1 MSENTMIEAKI
12 KLQYHQASAGKIAQL
27 TLNKPKAL
35 NALDLDMVQL
45 MLEALDNIRHDDS
58 VHAVLLDSE
67 GDKAF
72 CAGGDIVSMHSAMK
86 QNVHPRQA
94 NELPP
99 TPEFMKT
106 FFTQEYRLDYCLHT
120 FPKPV
125 IAWGNGIIMGGGLG
139 LFAASHIKIVTQ
151 SARIAMPEITI
162 GLFPD
167 VGGSYF
173 LNLMPQGVG
182 MFLGLTGASINA
194 NDTVDIGLADAI
206 IAHEKKTDFI
216 TALLAMPLINREE
229 LLMLSQQFKDDELV
243 LKAPNIA
250 PLMAQLSSLS
260 NTSSLQQTVVNLRKV
275 VSEQPDNHYLQK
287 ALATFEKGSAITA
300 RLVFEQLKRGAD
312 LCLADCFRMELSI
325 AFSCA
330 ALGEFEEGVR
340 ALLIDKDN
348 APQWQFASINDVPLS
363 VVEAHFAQF
372 NGQTHPLAQLEHD
385 FGE

>member
-1 MSENTMIEAKI
+1 MSEKPVFDAKI
-12 KLQYHQASAGKIAQL
+12 KLQYHQASSGKIAQL

-35 NALDLDMVQL
+35 NALDLDMVKL
-45 MLEALDNIRHDDS
+45 LLDALESIRNDDS

-86 QNVHPRQA
+86 QNVHATQV

-99 TPEFMKT
+99 TPKFMKA

-120 FPKPV
+120 FPKPI

-173 LNLMPQGVG
+173 LNRMPAGIG

-194 NDTVDIGLADAI
+194 NDTLDIGLADAI
-206 IAHEKKTDFI
+206 IAHEQKASFI
-216 TALLAMPLINREE
+216 EALLALPLINSDQICRLTE
-229 LLMLSQQFKDDELV
+229 QFKDDNLALRE
-243 LKAPNIA
+243 PNIA

-260 NTSSLQQTVVNLRKV
+260 SSSSLQQSIVSLR
-275 VSEQPDNHYLQK
+275 EIAEQQPDNHYVQK
-287 ALATFEKGSAITA
+287 ALATFEKGSAVTA
-300 RLVFEQLKRGAD
+300 HLVYQQLKRGAD
-312 LCLADCFRMELSI
+312 LSLADCFRMELSM
-325 AFSCA
+325 AFTCA

-348 APQWQFASINDVPLS
+348 APQWKYANIDEVPSS
-363 VVEAHFAQF
+363 VIEAHFAQF
-372 NGQTHPLAQLEHD
+372 IGQTHPLGQLEED